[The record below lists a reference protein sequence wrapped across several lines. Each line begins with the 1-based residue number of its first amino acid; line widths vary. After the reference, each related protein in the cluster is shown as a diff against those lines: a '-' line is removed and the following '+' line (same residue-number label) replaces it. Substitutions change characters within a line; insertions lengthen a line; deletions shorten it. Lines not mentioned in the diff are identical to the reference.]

1 MTQRLNSL
9 LDTAPELTPLL
20 DKARSLSALQAHV
33 IEITP
38 LNLVQSAKIQVLG
51 LKLGTLSIA
60 VANAAIAAKMR
71 QLAPELVVKLQ
82 NKGCEV
88 SGIRVKVQVSYDQRQ
103 IKPIPRKICKIAQNA
118 LKDLSFNLESSPLK
132 SALDRLSKSEC

>member
-9 LDTAPELTPLL
+9 LDTATDLSPLL
-20 DKARSLSALQAHV
+20 DKARILSALQAHV
-33 IEITP
+33 IEIAP
-38 LNLVQSAKIQVLG
+38 RQLVQSANIQVLG

-60 VANAAIAAKMR
+60 AANATIAAKLR

-103 IKPIPRKICKIAQNA
+103 IKQVPRKISKIAQTS
-118 LKDLSFNLESSPLK
+118 LKEFSNELENSPLK
-132 SALDRLSKSEC
+132 SALDRLTKPDC